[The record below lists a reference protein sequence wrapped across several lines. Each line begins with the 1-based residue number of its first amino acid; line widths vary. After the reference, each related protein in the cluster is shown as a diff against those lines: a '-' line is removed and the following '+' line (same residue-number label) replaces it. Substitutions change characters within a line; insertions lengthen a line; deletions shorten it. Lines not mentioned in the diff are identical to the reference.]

1 MAYQPYQQEVA
12 SSYAP
17 TTYAAS
23 PEPGLLFDKALDATF
38 LPGVFGWDR
47 GSDHFAKWL
56 KRPITSNN
64 RVSWRTHGQRMS
76 NGFNS
81 ASGADPNKKTDKYSY
96 PGSYQG

>member
-1 MAYQPYQQEVA
+1 MKN
-12 SSYAP
+12 
-17 TTYAAS
+17 YAAS